1 MWHTYRILILGR
13 KTNTFS
19 VGNLEAYSS
28 RESLD
33 FIPYWFWYNLRGRI
47 LRHTHIICCWWSAV
61 TRCKSTD
68 DTIRRNC
75 NKNAVS
81 CTKYI
86 IVCKWFH
93 MHTDFYQQGF
103 QFIQVDFIAWLRAFS
118 KTIIAWTWQSMIEG
132 YSYSVPHKDWMT
144 WSLTLY
150 WICIV
155 WKLKTP
161 FLH

>member
-13 KTNTFS
+13 KTNAFS

-86 IVCKWFH
+86 IVCIIIALKWFICILISINKASSSYKW
-93 MHTDFYQQGF
+93 TSLY
-103 QFIQVDFIAWLRAFS
+103 AWLRAFF

-144 WSLTLY
+144 
-150 WICIV
+150 
-155 WKLKTP
+155 
-161 FLH
+161 